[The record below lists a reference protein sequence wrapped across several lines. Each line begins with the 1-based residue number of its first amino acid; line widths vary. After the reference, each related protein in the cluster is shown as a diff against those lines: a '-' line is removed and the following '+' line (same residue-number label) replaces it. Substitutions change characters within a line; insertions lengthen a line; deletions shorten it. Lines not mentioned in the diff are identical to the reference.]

1 MIRHAQKASDC
12 VIYCEILILKMLP
25 KNRNRPGSIA
35 IQDVAPLYH
44 EMVDYSMEASVV
56 VGESIYAPEANLP
69 KVANRFRSI
78 ITKKSHNYPPQRR
91 DTMSN
96 IEINLR
102 CHFKVSTVL
111 EKEIMRMLKLCKST
125 RNLQRLMQKTYDCKE
140 GEARNYGKQNIQR
153 AFHFTNCR
161 AEHFHSFIFRS
172 LPSRKPTPCNKSP
185 QET

>member
-1 MIRHAQKASDC
+1 
-12 VIYCEILILKMLP
+12 MLP
-25 KNRNRPGSIA
+25 KNWNWPGPIA

-78 ITKKSHNYPPQRR
+78 ITKKSHNYSPQRR

-111 EKEIMRMLKLCKST
+111 EKEIMRMLKLCKCTRVSKFTASYAKNLRLQGRRSQKLRQTEHST
-125 RNLQRLMQKTYDCKE
+125 SFSFYKLSGWTFSLVYFPLAPKSEANAMQ
-140 GEARNYGKQNIQR
+140 
-153 AFHFTNCR
+153 
-161 AEHFHSFIFRS
+161 
-172 LPSRKPTPCNKSP
+172 
-185 QET
+185 